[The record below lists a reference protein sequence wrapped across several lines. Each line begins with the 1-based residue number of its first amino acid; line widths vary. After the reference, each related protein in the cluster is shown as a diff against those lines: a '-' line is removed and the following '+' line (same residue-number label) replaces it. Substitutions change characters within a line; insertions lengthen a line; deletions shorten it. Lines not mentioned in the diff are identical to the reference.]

1 MNREWATEH
10 LDALLGHTEF
20 YRRPDPP
27 GVVNFTSQLSTRG
40 AQHDIV
46 ASAQVVEQI
55 VMAGMQV
62 EAAAKSGALVCWG
75 AI

>member
-1 MNREWATEH
+1 MTTLSPARTCT
-10 LDALLGHTEF
+10 LGL
-20 YRRPDPP
+20 
-27 GVVNFTSQLSTRG
+27 FTSSPKVTPSSSSDAAVNSTRG

-62 EAAAKSGALVCWG
+62 ESAAKFGSLLCRG